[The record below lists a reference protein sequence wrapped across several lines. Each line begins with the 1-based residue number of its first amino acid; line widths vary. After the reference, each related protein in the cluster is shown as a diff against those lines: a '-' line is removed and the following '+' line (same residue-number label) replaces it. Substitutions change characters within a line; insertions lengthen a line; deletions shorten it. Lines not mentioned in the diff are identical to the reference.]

1 MVAGLS
7 FRAIVELIN
16 SNNESG
22 LKSFLDTQHANIDD
36 KNEVKVAKYSE
47 LKEIYPIFIETSY
60 NISYD
65 HLGWNHP
72 SYVCCVLRK
81 K

>member
-36 KNEVKVAKYSE
+36 KNEVTVTKNSKLNES
-47 LKEIYPIFIETSY
+47 
-60 NISYD
+60 
-65 HLGWNHP
+65 
-72 SYVCCVLRK
+72 
-81 K
+81 

>member
-36 KNEVKVAKYSE
+36 KNEVTVTKNSKLNE
-47 LKEIYPIFIETSY
+47 SY
-60 NISYD
+60 LSNFHRNIIQYI
-65 HLGWNHP
+65 L
-72 SYVCCVLRK
+72 
-81 K
+81 

>member
-7 FRAIVELIN
+7 FRAIVELIT

-36 KNEVKVAKYSE
+36 RNEVKNMNHLYVVTD
-47 LKEIYPIFIETSY
+47 EILSSY
-60 NISYD
+60 LTID
-65 HLGWNHP
+65 
-72 SYVCCVLRK
+72 
-81 K
+81 

>member
-7 FRAIVELIN
+7 FRAIVELIT

-36 KNEVKVAKYSE
+36 RNEVKNINHLDVVKDE
-47 LKEIYPIFIETSY
+47 TLIPIILSSY
-60 NISYD
+60 QTID
-65 HLGWNHP
+65 
-72 SYVCCVLRK
+72 
-81 K
+81 

>member
-47 LKEIYPIFIETSY
+47 LKNFKYLFNFSSKHHTIYPMII
-60 NISYD
+60 
-65 HLGWNHP
+65 
-72 SYVCCVLRK
+72 
-81 K
+81 

>member
-1 MVAGLS
+1 MLNKINIRNLHLTLKLSFQETGFGEGGAGAMMAGLS

-36 KNEVKVAKYSE
+36 RNEVKIAFVYC
-47 LKEIYPIFIETSY
+47 
-60 NISYD
+60 N
-65 HLGWNHP
+65 
-72 SYVCCVLRK
+72 
-81 K
+81 